1 MKRALLFIG
10 KIVIIIIGVLIYKG
24 LVKETGQEL
33 LPEEKI
39 TMPKTLQGKTIA
51 MVTAF
56 RDFRDIEYFIPRDVL
71 AGAGA
76 KIVTVSSQK
85 GIAIGADGGE
95 ATVDLGV
102 SEFKVEDFDAVVF
115 IGGPGMAKK
124 LDDEGFQKIARDTIK
139 ADKVLGAICISPALL
154 ANAGVLEGKKA
165 TVWSAPLQKEAIK
178 ILQENGAIYEDKTV
192 VVDGKIVTGN
202 GPEAAK
208 EFAQALIEVLTKE

>member
-10 KIVIIIIGVLIYKG
+10 IIVIIIIGVLIYKG

-139 ADKVLGAICISPALL
+139 ADKVLGAICISPA
-154 ANAGVLEGKKA
+154 
-165 TVWSAPLQKEAIK
+165 
-178 ILQENGAIYEDKTV
+178 
-192 VVDGKIVTGN
+192 
-202 GPEAAK
+202 
-208 EFAQALIEVLTKE
+208 

>member
-10 KIVIIIIGVLIYKG
+10 IIVIIIIGVLIYKG

-95 ATVDLGV
+95 ATVDLRV